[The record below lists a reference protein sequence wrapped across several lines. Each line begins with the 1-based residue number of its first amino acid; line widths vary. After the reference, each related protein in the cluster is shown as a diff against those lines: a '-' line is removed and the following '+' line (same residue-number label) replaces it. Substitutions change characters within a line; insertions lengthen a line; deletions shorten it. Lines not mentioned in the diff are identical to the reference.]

1 MTRTV
6 KRGRA
11 PLPTRCIRVDKSTSL
26 PNRLNYSLEE
36 TGGRLGEYVSLSH
49 RWSNPETPRSST
61 YLRNYHD
68 RVAGLQS
75 AFQDIDPL
83 FTDVLLVASQV
94 DRLVALSGV
103 AQEFTTQESS
113 TKLVCR
119 LRPWCL
125 GTDLLWKQD
134 TAGIHSRY
142 IEFPSWSWA
151 SVNTS
156 VSWIRTGDATDSF
169 SALSVSSTPG
179 GRATSSAK
187 TGGNSTSPTS
197 TPSGTAL
204 QAIATPS
211 FALEASMNTLNI
223 RCRLLTVSFGSVLEE
238 KSRDLVLRASRY
250 PTEELPSTR
259 QP

>member
-1 MTRTV
+1 MCKELVHDSNRE
-6 KRGRA
+6 RGRA

-61 YLRNYHD
+61 YLRNYH
-68 RVAGLQS
+68 
-75 AFQDIDPL
+75 
-83 FTDVLLVASQV
+83 
-94 DRLVALSGV
+94 RLVALSGV